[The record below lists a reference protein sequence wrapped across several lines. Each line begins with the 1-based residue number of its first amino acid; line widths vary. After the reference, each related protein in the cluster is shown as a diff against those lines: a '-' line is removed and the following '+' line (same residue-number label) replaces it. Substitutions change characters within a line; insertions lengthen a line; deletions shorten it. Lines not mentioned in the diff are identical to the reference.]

1 MRDSFELD
9 FSDVVKLAAS
19 FVDLEVDIGE
29 NVRKAVIVTARH
41 VKDDWQEPL
50 KGSPTIPRGPY
61 AISYDIAGGNA
72 VRGSE
77 ITAEIGPVVGVG
89 GVGGLIGMLE
99 YGTPSTGPRGF
110 GAAAL
115 EKNQADFQKGL
126 EIAVDQAMKKEGL

>member
-1 MRDSFELD
+1 MPDGFELD
-9 FSDVVKLAAS
+9 FSDITKLVAS
-19 FVDLEVDIGE
+19 LDAEADVGE
-29 NVRKAVIVTARH
+29 NVRKAVTVSARH

-72 VRGSE
+72 IRGSE
-77 ITAEIGPVVGVG
+77 ITAEVGPVVGVG

-99 YGTPSTGPRGF
+99 YGTPSAGPRGF

-115 EKNQADFQKGL
+115 EKNQADFQKGIEL
-126 EIAVDQAMKKEGL
+126 AVDQALREKNL